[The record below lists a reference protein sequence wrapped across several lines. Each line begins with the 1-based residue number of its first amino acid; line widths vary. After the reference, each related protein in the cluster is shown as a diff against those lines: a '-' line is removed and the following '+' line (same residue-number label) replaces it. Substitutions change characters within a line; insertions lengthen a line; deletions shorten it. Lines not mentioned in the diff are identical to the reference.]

1 MNGGNIVDFSKS
13 MALQRKS
20 HELIPGGCHTYAKGD
35 DQYPELAPGF
45 IVRGDGCHVWDVD
58 GNEYIEYGMGNR
70 TVTLGHAYPAVVEA
84 ARREMLNGANY
95 GRPSPIEVDCAE
107 AFLGMV
113 PGADMVKFC
122 KDGSDANSAA
132 LRLARA
138 VSGRDLIGI
147 CSDHPF
153 FAIDDW
159 FIGKTP
165 INAGVPQAVKDLIV
179 QFRYNDIDNVRA
191 LFDAHPGQIAALIM
205 EPAKYE
211 DPADNFLHKTL
222 DLCHSEGA
230 LLILDE
236 MITGYRWHNGGAQT
250 LYDIVPDLSTFGK
263 AMGNG
268 FAVSALAGKR
278 EHMQRG
284 GLTHDKERVFL
295 LSTTHGGETHALAA
309 AMAVMHVYQ
318 QEPVIE
324 TMERQGARLKDG
336 LDEAIRRH
344 QLDDYVEIFGR
355 SSCLVYATRNEDRE
369 PSQAFRALF
378 MQEMIK
384 RGIIGPSLVISYSHS
399 DADIQKTIDCLD
411 DVLKIYAKAI
421 NDGVERHLIG
431 RPLKIV
437 YRRYN

>member
-1 MNGGNIVDFSKS
+1 VDFSKS
-13 MALQRKS
+13 AALQRKS

-45 IVRGDGCHVWDVD
+45 IARGEGCHVWDVD

-95 GRPSPIEVDCAE
+95 GRPAPIEVACAE
-107 AFLGMV
+107 AFLEMV
-113 PGADMVKFC
+113 PGVDMVKFC

-138 VSGRDLIGI
+138 ISGRDLIGI

-165 INAGVPQAVKDLIV
+165 IDAGVPQAVKDLIV
-179 QFRYNDIDNVRA
+179 QFRYNDIDSVQA
-191 LFDAHPGQIAALIM
+191 LFDARPGQIAALIM

-211 DPADNFLHKTL
+211 DPIDDFLHKTL
-222 DLCHSEGA
+222 KICHSEGA

-236 MITGYRWHNGGAQT
+236 IITGYRWHNGGAQT

-278 EHMQRG
+278 EYMELG

-318 QEPVIE
+318 HEPVIE
-324 TMERQGARLKDG
+324 TMERQGARLKEG

-344 QLDDYVEIFGR
+344 QLDGFVEIFGR
-355 SSCLVYATRNEDRE
+355 PSCLVYATRNEDRE

-399 DADIQKTIDCLD
+399 DEDVRKTIDCLD
-411 DVLKIYAKAI
+411 GAFEVYAKAL
-421 NDGVERHLIG
+421 NDGVEQHLIG